1 MRTLSTSF
9 TANKFGNP
17 EFFAYLCIK
26 KKKQDMA
33 LKKLTNNAPIEWAAD
48 DFCKTLGIIR
58 DQIHEKIRALLERLG
73 GSVYVRYYHD
83 QPADIRRNA
92 FFDIDDDGYGTE
104 LFLEQVT
111 VMSDGEINVHLV
123 DSEDSC
129 DYLWNLSD
137 FNATNSYY
145 FLKEL
150 EAIAEWVSENGNEVA
165 SSWADVEDEDE

>member
-33 LKKLTNNAPIEWAAD
+33 LKKLTNNAPIERAAD
-48 DFCKTLGIIR
+48 DFCKALGIIR
-58 DQIHEKIRALLERLG
+58 DQIHDKIRALLERLG

-83 QPADIRRNA
+83 YPADITRYT
-92 FFDIDDDGYGTE
+92 FFDISDEGYGTE

-123 DSEDSC
+123 DSEDCS

-145 FLKEL
+145 FLQEL
-150 EAIAEWVSENGNEVA
+150 EAIAEWVSEHGNEVA
-165 SSWADVEDEDE
+165 SNWADVEDEDE

>member
-9 TANKFGNP
+9 TANKFGNS

-48 DFCKTLGIIR
+48 DFCKALGLIR
-58 DQIHEKIRALLERLG
+58 DQIHDKIRALIERLG
-73 GSVYVRYYHD
+73 GSVYFRYYHD
-83 QPADIRRNA
+83 QPADINRNT
-92 FFDIDDDGYGTE
+92 FFDINDDGYGVE
-104 LFLEQVT
+104 LFLEQAT

-123 DSEDSC
+123 DSEDCS

-145 FLKEL
+145 FLQEL

-165 SSWADVEDEDE
+165 SNWADVEDEDE